1 LLDHTTT
8 NASARNSW
16 GFRGINQKQKR
27 IMEREEIK
35 KSLKEQIG
43 GPVMRNKDRAES
55 KLFIL
60 DGIMAGDLPVYRKW
74 VWKSSISPDQLRMIF
89 RIDIIQGRLE
99 VDRIKFED
107 NGRVE
112 FDTQNHS
119 IILDSDFTN
128 ATTYE
133 WQTGVHK
140 LMKYLR
146 NE

>member
-1 LLDHTTT
+1 MEQ
-8 NASARNSW
+8 NEI
-16 GFRGINQKQKR
+16 INC
-27 IMEREEIK
+27 
-35 KSLKEQIG
+35 LKEQLGNPGIQ
-43 GPVMRNKDRAES
+43 NKKIQDN

-74 VWKSSISPDQLRMIF
+74 EFESMITETRLKWIF

-99 VDRIKFED
+99 VDKIKFED

-112 FDTQNHS
+112 FDTQNHGMV
-119 IILDSDFTN
+119 LDSDFKEASEDEWRN
-128 ATTYE
+128 AT
-133 WQTGVHK
+133 HK

>member
-1 LLDHTTT
+1 
-8 NASARNSW
+8 
-16 GFRGINQKQKR
+16 
-27 IMEREEIK
+27 
-35 KSLKEQIG
+35 
-43 GPVMRNKDRAES
+43 
-55 KLFIL
+55 
-60 DGIMAGDLPVYRKW
+60 MAGDLPVYRKW
-74 VWKSSISPDQLRMIF
+74 GWKSSISPDQLRMIF